1 MIKKGMILICT
12 LSIMVVLSIFLMT
25 AVYQMQSSTMVTKK
39 AMWDIKSY
47 WSAIA
52 GSTIASDGCIRDY
65 RWPEEGLLEQ
75 AVGYTIKKE
84 NNIVTAEDESSS
96 STVTIYHKS
105 KLLNNTGHESPAPS
119 EEILNNHFTKV
130 ELNTS
135 TTEEEK
141 GEIYCL
147 SVGKS
152 GPTVVGLEL
161 IYGLYYNPN
170 LFNKAI
176 GNKDITQDEM
186 DKEASISATGAIY
199 VKGDLTANL
208 KEFFTVSQVNGTR
221 GYIVVGGNVDIN
233 NVWDNKYPPN
243 PDISGCVKIAEGAI
257 FMGGNVIDQT
267 QKICKINGTK
277 IEPDNNTN
285 ISKYGIAVYTSPK
298 VEIKH
303 PTFNILNNP
312 VSFPAGMFCFVEM
325 PQQYD
330 VAEFDEATNTLFN
343 VSLKPQDFYTIYAEP
358 LLNANPN
365 YEPDNDPI
373 ITTTR
378 ATFSEKFSESYLDR
392 FDIHFDNKFNSLFAS
407 ATQEVKKIKPLHKCY
422 LLEQCSKI
430 LSEYKKDNSV
440 YESYFIPNGVAGIND
455 NVDNEIDLKYK
466 MFAKARVLGNIAKQI
481 NSNGSSYSSEFLT
494 NLYSSNNVNTA
505 TIAPAST
512 EYGENYIKKYFREY
526 RQENINTNI
535 NSDNEAYIAEEVGT
549 TNKCFVL
556 NKISE
561 YDIDST
567 AQYKSQQS
575 QQIANIL
582 PNVIFESNNEDLI
595 MSVNCNLKSEI
606 NSFKFATFERKDN
619 VIAEM
624 SGFGQMNQMN
634 MMSNEQ
640 LLDSTPSYDPRNSQ
654 TPTSTPTASP
664 TRTGGGGGGGR
675 VKEEEARETNE
686 MTLNNTTKNQRLA
699 SNYIVKQSIPVET
712 MANFLK
718 IFVTPVIA
726 EEVRGPQQY
735 TNEVNTEIVE
745 GGGGGGGG
753 STGGGGGSTGGG
765 GSVVQPTQ
773 SQTIIPDPD
782 YTEEPTLAT
791 PTPNPSP
798 SPTPSSSTYPTVPT
812 ETPTPEHTVTPSERY
827 TPNINLPPAF
837 VEQSVSRE
845 VIVQRMLNENPD
857 SNYISALNRRAAVRL
872 GTPQLSTTTV
882 NNTATTTENSIT
894 AKNINIKGFIYGTGH
909 ICSTNGDIIFE
920 AVGSGVDAREEN
932 WVSIWSSN
940 DIIINRVSA
949 IYSTSSGATADL
961 STSDFRGILF
971 SQRDLTVDVGTD
983 NLNFT
988 VSGAIICGRN
998 MDMIGIRNLIVNY
1011 DPSLSSLILDR
1022 FINDWNTG
1030 TQYIEQKL
1038 NENSNTQ
1045 KDVINTGKFKMF
1057 NRI

>member
-1 MIKKGMILICT
+1 
-12 LSIMVVLSIFLMT
+12 
-25 AVYQMQSSTMVTKK
+25 
-39 AMWDIKSY
+39 
-47 WSAIA
+47 
-52 GSTIASDGCIRDY
+52 
-65 RWPEEGLLEQ
+65 
-75 AVGYTIKKE
+75 
-84 NNIVTAEDESSS
+84 
-96 STVTIYHKS
+96 
-105 KLLNNTGHESPAPS
+105 
-119 EEILNNHFTKV
+119 
-130 ELNTS
+130 
-135 TTEEEK
+135 
-141 GEIYCL
+141 
-147 SVGKS
+147 
-152 GPTVVGLEL
+152 
-161 IYGLYYNPN
+161 
-170 LFNKAI
+170 
-176 GNKDITQDEM
+176 
-186 DKEASISATGAIY
+186 
-199 VKGDLTANL
+199 
-208 KEFFTVSQVNGTR
+208 
-221 GYIVVGGNVDIN
+221 
-233 NVWDNKYPPN
+233 
-243 PDISGCVKIAEGAI
+243 
-257 FMGGNVIDQT
+257 
-267 QKICKINGTK
+267 
-277 IEPDNNTN
+277 
-285 ISKYGIAVYTSPK
+285 
-298 VEIKH
+298 
-303 PTFNILNNP
+303 
-312 VSFPAGMFCFVEM
+312 
-325 PQQYD
+325 
-330 VAEFDEATNTLFN
+330 
-343 VSLKPQDFYTIYAEP
+343 
-358 LLNANPN
+358 
-365 YEPDNDPI
+365 
-373 ITTTR
+373 
-378 ATFSEKFSESYLDR
+378 
-392 FDIHFDNKFNSLFAS
+392 
-407 ATQEVKKIKPLHKCY
+407 
-422 LLEQCSKI
+422 
-430 LSEYKKDNSV
+430 
-440 YESYFIPNGVAGIND
+440 
-455 NVDNEIDLKYK
+455 
-466 MFAKARVLGNIAKQI
+466 
-481 NSNGSSYSSEFLT
+481 
-494 NLYSSNNVNTA
+494 
-505 TIAPAST
+505 
-512 EYGENYIKKYFREY
+512 
-526 RQENINTNI
+526 
-535 NSDNEAYIAEEVGT
+535 
-549 TNKCFVL
+549 
-556 NKISE
+556 
-561 YDIDST
+561 
-567 AQYKSQQS
+567 
-575 QQIANIL
+575 
-582 PNVIFESNNEDLI
+582 
-595 MSVNCNLKSEI
+595 
-606 NSFKFATFERKDN
+606 
-619 VIAEM
+619 
-624 SGFGQMNQMN
+624 
-634 MMSNEQ
+634 
-640 LLDSTPSYDPRNSQ
+640 
-654 TPTSTPTASP
+654 
-664 TRTGGGGGGGR
+664 
-675 VKEEEARETNE
+675 

-837 VEQSVSRE
+837 VDQSVSRE